1 MSKVIGI
8 KMEPKSD
15 VEAEK
20 LKYYIEIVEWTEEK
34 LDVKVK
40 FKDSGKLSQGETND
54 QLQIEI
60 KNPGYFAS
68 RDSGEVPDPK

>member
-1 MSKVIGI
+1 
-8 KMEPKSD
+8 MEPKSD

-40 FKDSGKLSQGETND
+40 FKDSDKLSQGETND
-54 QLQIEI
+54 
-60 KNPGYFAS
+60 
-68 RDSGEVPDPK
+68 